1 MIHAGVAV
9 VTVDEGGRAVL
20 DCNATGNPT
29 PTVSWFQSSLPVPIP
44 GDTRIRQASNDSLI
58 VANVSAED
66 GGVYVCEASNIAGS
80 ETATLELVV
89 NGKWTSYILSKAVEL
104 YVCRCVGRRAR
115 DLTHET
121 QLTLLQSLS
130 LISTYNWTLKCPV

>member
-29 PTVSWFQSSLPVPIP
+29 PTVSWFQSFLPVPVP

-58 VANVSAED
+58 VTNVSADD

-89 NGKWTSYILSKAVEL
+89 NGKWTSKVVEL
-104 YVCRCVGRRAR
+104 LRQWNCMYICRKEG
-115 DLTHET
+115 
-121 QLTLLQSLS
+121 QGFNS
-130 LISTYNWTLKCPV
+130 

>member
-29 PTVSWFQSSLPVPIP
+29 PTVSWFQSSLPVPVP
-44 GDTRIRQASNDSLI
+44 GDMRIRQASNDSLI
-58 VANVSAED
+58 VTNVSAED

-89 NGKWTSYILSKAVEL
+89 NGKWTSKVVEL
-104 YVCRCVGRRAR
+104 FRMEGQAFN
-115 DLTHET
+115 
-121 QLTLLQSLS
+121 S
-130 LISTYNWTLKCPV
+130 